1 MEATYLLFCHNYP
14 KTFFLRL
21 DTTLGPILLY
31 TIVLNDDLHVRDLA
45 NLFSLEILF

>member
-14 KTFFLRL
+14 KTFF

-45 NLFSLEILF
+45 NLFSLEVLF